1 MALRRKGVAVKKLVL
16 AVLALLVAGV
26 IALWLSLD
34 RIAKRAVERGA
45 TYATGV
51 TTRVGDLRL
60 GLFSGEL
67 ALHDVR
73 VDNPRGYEA
82 EHIFV
87 LRDLALGVH
96 PRSLLDDVVR
106 VPRLVIN
113 GVQLNLEREAGRAN
127 YSEILENVRR
137 LGGDGQPAGA
147 QEQKRFIID
156 ELRIEGVQADAAFA
170 PELGERGR
178 TQVTVPAIALRDV
191 GAESG
196 GVTIAELTGILSR
209 EVMGEVARSGQLPAQ
224 FRQQLDAAVGRVQG
238 LEGEARRGV
247 EERGRDLEEEAG
259 RAIEEQRRRLEE
271 EGQRLFD

>member
-1 MALRRKGVAVKKLVL
+1 MKKLVL

-26 IALWLSLD
+26 IALWFSLD
-34 RIAKRAVERGA
+34 RIAKGAVERGA

-82 EHIFV
+82 AHIFV
-87 LRDLALGVH
+87 LRDLDLGVH

-113 GVQLNLEREAGRAN
+113 GVHVNLEREAGRAN

-137 LGGDGQPAGA
+137 LGSDGQPAGA

-156 ELRIEGVQADAAFA
+156 ELRIEDVQADAVFA

-191 GAESG
+191 GAKSG

-247 EERGRDLEEEAG
+247 EERRRGLEEEAG